1 MTIPRSYIIL
11 WYLPGTNNYAMMIIT
26 FENID
31 LSWFKVSFVD
41 IDKKELFLKTIIW
54 MVYFLNEKKYGW
66 YT

>member
-41 IDKKELFLKTIIW
+41 IDKKELFLRTIIW